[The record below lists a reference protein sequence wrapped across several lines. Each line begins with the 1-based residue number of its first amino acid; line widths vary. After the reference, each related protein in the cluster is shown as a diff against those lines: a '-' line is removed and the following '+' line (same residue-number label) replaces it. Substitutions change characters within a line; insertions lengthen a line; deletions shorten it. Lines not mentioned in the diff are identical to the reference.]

1 MRNLKV
7 AYGNSRNAKKW
18 SNKTIC
24 YDDLKNRLRT
34 PIRTTETMEEYAKM
48 NKAQRDAAKDHGGFV
63 GGALKG
69 GLRRIDCVDCRS
81 LIALI
86 RSAHSSLI
94 ALSQSHRIPLAFI
107 PHTAILQTTRE
118 SALFSLSQ
126 EILPQRNMWQS
137 QDI

>member
-69 GLRRIDCVDCRS
+69 GLRRI
-81 LIALI
+81 L
-86 RSAHSSLI
+86 
-94 ALSQSHRIPLAFI
+94 LAFI

-118 SALFSLSQ
+118 SALFSLSR

-137 QDI
+137 QDIWHRFWVSTILTNVPISRIS

>member
-81 LIALI
+81 LIAL
-86 RSAHSSLI
+86 
-94 ALSQSHRIPLAFI
+94 SQSHRIPLAFI

>member
-81 LIALI
+81 LIALDGDKI
-86 RSAHSSLI
+86 STQFLDCFESI
-94 ALSQSHRIPLAFI
+94 TPY
-107 PHTAILQTTRE
+107 TACLYTTH
-118 SALFSLSQ
+118 
-126 EILPQRNMWQS
+126 
-137 QDI
+137 

>member
-69 GLRRIDCVDCRS
+69 GLPVLQGYRG
-81 LIALI
+81 
-86 RSAHSSLI
+86 
-94 ALSQSHRIPLAFI
+94 
-107 PHTAILQTTRE
+107 PH
-118 SALFSLSQ
+118 F
-126 EILPQRNMWQS
+126 
-137 QDI
+137 

>member
-18 SNKTIC
+18 SNKSIC

-81 LIALI
+81 LIAL
-86 RSAHSSLI
+86 
-94 ALSQSHRIPLAFI
+94 SQSHRIPLAFI

>member
-48 NKAQRDAAKDHGGFV
+48 NKAQRDAAKDHYGEGPF
-63 GGALKG
+63 
-69 GLRRIDCVDCRS
+69 LRIQQYVS
-81 LIALI
+81 V
-86 RSAHSSLI
+86 
-94 ALSQSHRIPLAFI
+94 
-107 PHTAILQTTRE
+107 
-118 SALFSLSQ
+118 LFS
-126 EILPQRNMWQS
+126 E
-137 QDI
+137 